1 MVWMVI
7 LLVGVLFM
15 SIGIKPLEII
25 KFAQVTNGLLL
36 PIIAIFLLWI
46 VNRKTVMLKYR
57 NTKIQNILGMII
69 IVLSIVLGTK
79 SILTVFGLF

>member
-1 MVWMVI
+1 
-7 LLVGVLFM
+7 VGVLFM

-69 IVLSIVLGTK
+69 IVLSIILGTK